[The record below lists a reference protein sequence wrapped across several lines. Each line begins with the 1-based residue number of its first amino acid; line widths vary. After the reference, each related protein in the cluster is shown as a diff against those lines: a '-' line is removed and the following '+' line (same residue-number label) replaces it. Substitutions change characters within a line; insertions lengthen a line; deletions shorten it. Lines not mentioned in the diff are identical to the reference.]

1 MPPSTSSPSSVAIS
15 LVVKMTKDLGEKK
28 AAICFPQTMAYKGH
42 VHKCSKEHE
51 ISCGP
56 SWREEG
62 EQMASGKIASEL
74 TRVST
79 D

>member
-1 MPPSTSSPSSVAIS
+1 
-15 LVVKMTKDLGEKK
+15 
-28 AAICFPQTMAYKGH
+28 MAYKGH
-42 VHKCSKEHE
+42 VSVQRSMKLAAVQA
-51 ISCGP
+51 GGR
-56 SWREEG
+56 REEG

>member
-1 MPPSTSSPSSVAIS
+1 
-15 LVVKMTKDLGEKK
+15 MTKDLGEKK
-28 AAICFPQTMAYKGH
+28 SSYMFSSNNGLQGAR
-42 VHKCSKEHE
+42 KCSKEHE
-51 ISCGP
+51 ISGGP
-56 SWREEG
+56 SWWEEG